1 MRLVRASLVG
11 MSLAYLALTSE
22 AAEPTG
28 WVGFYKPTP
37 PAPSL
42 VHSADSTVCLSA
54 IFDAQLRHN
63 IPDNL
68 LLAIGIQEA
77 GREVAGRLT
86 VWPWTANTNGQGAF
100 FESKAALEAYVRNTQ
115 ADGIRS
121 IDVGCMQVNQ
131 RWHADQFASLEQAT
145 DPLANADYAAR
156 FLRTLYQQT
165 GDWWEA
171 AGRYHSSTQE
181 FKDIYLQKL
190 AQNHRLANAQLESFQ
205 VAGSLPSGPL
215 AEQEAQPSFNWSAEM
230 TGSAATSLRQIHSIY
245 TATPL
250 RPVLPGYAEAN

>member
-22 AAEPTG
+22 AAEPTD
-28 WVGFYKPTP
+28 WQGFYKPTP
-37 PAPSL
+37 TAPTQTQGSD
-42 VHSADSTVCLSA
+42 VDVCLGA

-77 GREVAGRLT
+77 GREVNGRLT
-86 VWPWTANTNGQGAF
+86 VWPWTANTNGKGAF
-100 FESKAALEAYVRNTQ
+100 FETKAALEAWVRTAQ
-115 ADGIRS
+115 AQGTRS

-131 RWHADQFASLEQAT
+131 RWHAQEFASLEAAT
-145 DPLANADYAAR
+145 EPLTNVDYAAR
-156 FLRTLYQQT
+156 FLRSLYQQT

-190 AQNHRLANAQLESFQ
+190 TQNQLLANTQIERFAIAGAAPAAPQQQAQT
-205 VAGSLPSGPL
+205 
-215 AEQEAQPSFNWSAEM
+215 QPSFNWSAEM
-230 TGSAATSLRQIHSIY
+230 TGSAPTALRQIHSIY
-245 TATPL
+245 SATPL
-250 RPVLPGYAEAN
+250 RPLLPDYVEAN

>member
-1 MRLVRASLVG
+1 M
-11 MSLAYLALTSE
+11 
-22 AAEPTG
+22 
-28 WVGFYKPTP
+28 
-37 PAPSL
+37 
-42 VHSADSTVCLSA
+42 
-54 IFDAQLRHN
+54 
-63 IPDNL
+63 
-68 LLAIGIQEA
+68 
-77 GREVAGRLT
+77 
-86 VWPWTANTNGQGAF
+86 
-100 FESKAALEAYVRNTQ
+100 RNTQ
-115 ADGIRS
+115 AEGIRS

-131 RWHADQFASLEQAT
+131 RWHADQFATLEQAT